1 VTSDANPRDVTSTHA
16 RYARGMEIEARQVT
30 IHGRVQGVAFRHHTK
45 LRARELGLAG
55 WVRNRA
61 DGSVE
66 VWAEGPPAGVAQLLT
81 WLAIGPP
88 AARVERVEAHSVP
101 PAALDRFVVLRED
114 S

>member
-1 VTSDANPRDVTSTHA
+1 MDV
-16 RYARGMEIEARQVT
+16 EAQQVT
-30 IHGRVQGVAFRHHTK
+30 VHGRVQGVAFRHHTK

-66 VWAEGPPAGVAQLLT
+66 AWVEGPQAAVAELLA

-88 AARVERVEAHSVP
+88 AARVERVEAHRVA
-101 PAALDRFVVLRED
+101 PAALDRFVVLREEA
-114 S
+114 